1 MKNLPG
7 RIILFPYKAGSESC
21 KLIAEYL
28 RTKTNKKVLRVF
40 SDGNYRPRNLDLIV
54 NWGNS
59 KVPGWAV
66 NMGPQSKKTMI
77 NWPWNVGLSV
87 NKLKTFQTLRDAR
100 ISHAPFTT
108 DRNEALEWPWIVERH
123 KLESY
128 GGEGIKINEPENLGY
143 APLYTY
149 LLTPATEYRVHV
161 FNGEIIDYTK
171 KIKRTEDGIKSRVEG
186 DLIKNKEAGWEYL
199 RDVEPR
205 PSVQEL
211 AINTIKA
218 LGLDFGAVDII
229 RHHRINYVLEV
240 GTASGLS
247 PMGVEAYGEAIL
259 KLIK

>member
-1 MKNLPG
+1 MRNLPG

-21 KLIAEYL
+21 KLIADFL
-28 RTKTNKKVLRVF
+28 RTKTTKKVLRVF
-40 SDGNYRPRNLDLIV
+40 SDGNYRPRNLDLII

-59 KVPGWAV
+59 KNPQWAPKAQTKYL
-66 NMGPQSKKTMI
+66 NKTGH
-77 NWPWNVGLSV
+77 VALSV
-87 NKLKTFQTLRDAR
+87 NKLKTFETLKAAG

-128 GGEGIKINEPENLGY
+128 GGEGIVIHDSENLGH

-186 DLIKNKEAGWEYL
+186 DLVKNHENGWEYL
-199 RDVEPR
+199 RDVDPR

-211 AINTIKA
+211 ATNTIKA
-218 LGLDFGAVDII
+218 LELDFGAVDII
-229 RHHRINYVLEV
+229 RHHKINYVLEV

-247 PMGVEAYGEAIL
+247 PMGVEAYGDAIL
-259 KLIK
+259 KLTQ